1 MPLSL
6 KHYRL
11 NERTIDRPY
20 LAVSVYLRVEHIVV
34 LKSLMLINNFKG
46 SYCTCMLFCYLELS

>member
-46 SYCTCMLFCYLELS
+46 SYCTCMLFCYL